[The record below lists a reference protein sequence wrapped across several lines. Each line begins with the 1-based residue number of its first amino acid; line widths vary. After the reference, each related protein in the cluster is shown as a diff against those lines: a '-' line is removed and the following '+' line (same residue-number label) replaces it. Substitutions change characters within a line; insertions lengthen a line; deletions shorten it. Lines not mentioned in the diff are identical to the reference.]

1 MRGCGWRCMV
11 GIVGLCGIAVS
22 SAMAE
27 DKPEALL
34 GWSKQAATEGPCVQV
49 GDAFMVPYR
58 YTIPGTDIACDMI
71 PVPGGTV
78 KMGSPESEP
87 GRSEDE
93 GPVVEVEVAPFWM
106 AKVEVRWAEYR
117 QFMGLYK
124 IFKALQSQ
132 KIRRVTDDNRVD
144 AITVPTPL
152 YEPDH
157 TFEFGDDPDQPA
169 VTMTQY
175 AAKQYSKWLSGMT
188 GQQLRLPTA
197 AEWEHA
203 ARSGTQSPYSFG
215 DSADQLDQYAYHA
228 GNSPDGPGKVGT
240 KMPNPWGLHD
250 MHGNVWEWVIDGYS
264 PEGYTELAGQKR
276 SLLEAIQRPA
286 KPSPRTVRGGG
297 WQDPPERLRS
307 AARLGSDD
315 EEWKSE
321 DPNIPNSPWWFTTD
335 PSRQVG
341 FRLVRSAQPL
351 DSETMKLFWEIDHED
366 IQLDVQLRL
375 EEGRGAE
382 GLPVPELAEEL
393 KKNQ

>member
-1 MRGCGWRCMV
+1 MRGSGWRWMV
-11 GIVGLCGIAVS
+11 GMVAVGGIAVS
-22 SAMAE
+22 HAMAE
-27 DKPEALL
+27 DKPEALV
-34 GWSKQAATEGPCVQV
+34 GWAKQAAAEGPSIQV
-49 GDAFMVPYR
+49 GDAFMVPYT
-58 YTIPGTDIACDMI
+58 YTIPGTDIACEMI

-78 KMGSPESEP
+78 KMGSPDSEA
-87 GRSEDE
+87 GRAADE
-93 GPVVEVEVAPFWM
+93 GPLVEVEVAPFWM

-117 QFMGLYK
+117 QFMRLYK

-203 ARSGTQSPYSFG
+203 ARAGTQTPYSFG
-215 DSADQLDQYAYHA
+215 DAADQLDQYAYHA

-264 PEGYTELAGQKR
+264 PEGYTALA
-276 SLLEAIQRPA
+276 A
-286 KPSPRTVRGGG
+286 T
-297 WQDPPERLRS
+297 
-307 AARLGSDD
+307 
-315 EEWKSE
+315 
-321 DPNIPNSPWWFTTD
+321 
-335 PSRQVG
+335 
-341 FRLVRSAQPL
+341 
-351 DSETMKLFWEIDHED
+351 
-366 IQLDVQLRL
+366 
-375 EEGRGAE
+375 GRW
-382 GLPVPELAEEL
+382 
-393 KKNQ
+393 

>member
-1 MRGCGWRCMV
+1 MV
-11 GIVGLCGIAVS
+11 GMVAVGGIAVS
-22 SAMAE
+22 HAMAE
-27 DKPEALL
+27 DKPEALV
-34 GWSKQAATEGPCVQV
+34 GWAKQAAAEGPSIQV
-49 GDAFMVPYR
+49 GDAFMVPYT
-58 YTIPGTDIACDMI
+58 YTIPGTDIACEMI

-78 KMGSPESEP
+78 KMGSPDSEA
-87 GRSEDE
+87 GRAADE
-93 GPVVEVEVAPFWM
+93 GPLVEVEVAPFWM

-117 QFMGLYK
+117 QFMRLYK

-203 ARSGTQSPYSFG
+203 ARAGTQTPYSCG
-215 DSADQLDQYAYHA
+215 DA
-228 GNSPDGPGKVGT
+228 
-240 KMPNPWGLHD
+240 
-250 MHGNVWEWVIDGYS
+250 
-264 PEGYTELAGQKR
+264 AGQKR
-276 SLLEAIQRPA
+276 SLLEAIQKPS

-351 DSETMKLFWEIDHED
+351 DAETMKLFWEIDHED

-393 KKNQ
+393 QKNQ